1 MVVGVGGRGRRY
13 SCCILP
19 VSTPAVIWKVRTSAE
34 KNWRAG
40 VLGDFKR
47 ER

>member
-13 SCCILP
+13 SCCSLLAFIFL
-19 VSTPAVIWKVRTSAE
+19 VIWKVRIFVE
-34 KNWRAG
+34 KNWRVG

-47 ER
+47 E